1 MELNIKAI
9 HFDTNERLEQ
19 FIAKKADKLERRYP
33 AATLMEVTLKVVK
46 PETAMNKNAI
56 VKVTIPQENEMVADK
71 TADSFEEAVDRC
83 LDAIERQLEK
93 NKNGK

>member
-19 FIAKKADKLERRYP
+19 FIAKKADKL
-33 AATLMEVTLKVVK
+33 ATLMEVTLKVVK

-71 TADSFEEAVDRC
+71 TADTFEEAVDRC